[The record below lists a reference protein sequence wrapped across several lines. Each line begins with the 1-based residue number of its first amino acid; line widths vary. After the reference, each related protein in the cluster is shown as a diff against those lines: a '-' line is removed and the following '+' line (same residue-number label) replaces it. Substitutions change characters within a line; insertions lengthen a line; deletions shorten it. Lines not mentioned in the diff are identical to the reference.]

1 MNDLSKYADEDII
14 NIISSDAEAEL
25 RKRGYAYGW
34 YKIDSYVGA
43 IYIFVNP
50 AFPGLVKIGYADDVE
65 KRMKQLNSNTGLPD
79 PFHCYAL
86 YRVRKRLEDLQLHEM
101 IDTLD
106 SSLRHAKN
114 REFYELDYKKAF
126 KILSAIAQI
135 NGDDAQLVK
144 NPFND
149 DYFNQDK
156 NASILKDNGPKVIHK
171 ITKSIALKEEED
183 INAKRK
189 QSERLT
195 FESIGVPI
203 GAELVFRKN
212 PVITCKVVDTEN
224 KVSYKG
230 NVYPI
235 SRLAKILLNVKA
247 AQGGEYFTYK
257 GEKLTDIR
265 KRLGK

>member
-135 NGDDAQLVK
+135 NGDDAQLVE

-149 DYFNQDK
+149 DYFIQKEDTK
-156 NASILKDNGPKVIHK
+156 GASKDKVIHNN
-171 ITKSIALKEEED
+171 KSTFLKD
-183 INAKRK
+183 KNIKRK
-189 QSERLT
+189 QSKRLT
-195 FESIGVPI
+195 FESIGIPI

-212 PVITCKVVDTEN
+212 PVIICKVMDNEN
-224 KVSYKG
+224 KVNYKG
-230 NVYPI
+230 KIYSI
-235 SRLAKILLNVKA
+235 SALATMLLDVKA